1 MPIIV
6 VLTLNW
12 DLQAIALTEGMHLQL
27 SDRRLSA
34 RRLPLGTINHELR
47 LVTTTTFVR
56 MVHTRHL
63 EQAPALPAL
72 YPVPLTRARVVSRAV
87 RRVHIPVRLASVYL
101 LQ

>member
-1 MPIIV
+1 MPIII

-12 DLQAIALTEGMHLQL
+12 DLQAIALTAGTLQL

-34 RRLPLGTINHELR
+34 RRLPLGIINHELR

-101 LQ
+101 PQ